1 MQRLQLHQVESSAP
15 TSADCLAGR
24 ILELAAPYLGRRVLG
39 VGAGIS
45 QIGPVAEACE
55 RLVLVES
62 NPFSVGKLKRQF
74 AGSPNVRVVPG
85 ELGNPLHAS
94 RWREERPDTAL
105 CVNLLEHLER
115 DTVALRE
122 IAATLTPGGHA
133 IVVAPACESLY
144 NELDVHE
151 GHYRR
156 YSTNELA
163 RKMLAAGL
171 EVVHAEL
178 FGKLDAIDWA
188 VSGYFGVRLS
198 HWSPVAWLERWRP
211 AARLF
216 DRILPV
222 PAASLAMIGRKP
234 SGAEQRRAA

>member
-1 MQRLQLHQVESSAP
+1 MQRLHVHQVDSSPAP
-15 TSADCLAGR
+15 RHGLGSR
-24 ILELAAPYLGRRVLG
+24 ILELAAPYLGPCVLG
-39 VGAGIS
+39 VGAGIG
-45 QIGPVAEACE
+45 QIGPIAEACE
-55 RLVLVES
+55 RLLLVES

-74 AGSPNVRVVPG
+74 AASTNVRVVPG

-94 RWREERPDTAL
+94 RWRQERPDTAL

-122 IAATLTPGGHA
+122 IAAAIVPGGHA
-133 IVVAPACESLY
+133 VVIAPACEALY
-144 NELDVHE
+144 NELDERE
-151 GHYRR
+151 GRYRR
-156 YSTNELA
+156 YSPDELA
-163 RKMLAAGL
+163 RKMLSAGL

-198 HWSPVAWLERWRP
+198 GWRPVAWLERWRP

-216 DRILPV
+216 DKILPV
-222 PAASLAMIGRKP
+222 PAACLAMIGKKP
-234 SGAEQRRAA
+234 AHVRQRRAA